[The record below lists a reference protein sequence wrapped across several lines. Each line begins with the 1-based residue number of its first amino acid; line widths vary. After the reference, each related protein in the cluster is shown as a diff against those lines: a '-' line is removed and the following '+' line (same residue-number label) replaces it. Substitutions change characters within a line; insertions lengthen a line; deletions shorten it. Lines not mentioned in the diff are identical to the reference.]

1 MSHEIIS
8 GGESVVIHCDDD
20 CPCDEGWEFDHE
32 NEVLTFDS
40 RRRTNADLIVDL
52 VTLGYLHDG
61 LSVLDLTYGKGRFWS
76 KYRPPKLV
84 TNDLD
89 VDCATDHHL
98 DFRDPPPDHLR
109 DVFAV
114 VVCDPPYGLRGTVN
128 DTNGDYGLGEYLP
141 VGERHWMMD
150 VGLTFSM
157 FYAKPGG
164 LIVYKCQ
171 EQTCNGR
178 KYPQPYMV
186 YDWAMREGLEYE
198 STFHVHSHRPQ
209 PAGRGQKLIHQN
221 YSSALLFRR
230 PS

>member
-1 MSHEIIS
+1 MIDLTDE
-8 GGESVVIHCDDD
+8 CA
-20 CPCDEGWEFDHE
+20 CDEGWEFDHD

-40 RRRTNADLIVDL
+40 RRRTNADLVVDL

-76 KYRPPKLV
+76 KYRPPLLV

-89 VDCATDHHL
+89 VTLATDHHF
-98 DFRDPPPDHLR
+98 DFRGDRPAHLR
-109 DVFAV
+109 AAFDVT
-114 VVCDPPYGLRGTVN
+114 VCDPPYGLRGTVN

-141 VGERHWMMD
+141 VAERHAMMKA
-150 VGLTFSM
+150 GLSAT
-157 FYAKPGG
+157 YDYTKPGG
-164 LIVYKCQ
+164 LVIYKCQ

-186 YDWAMREGLEYE
+186 HDWAMREGLEYE

-209 PAGRGQKLIHQN
+209 PAGRGQKLVHQN